1 LCYLLPLLTEFSGI
15 MTERILSIIKYL
27 NLSPSDFAE
36 EIGVQRSSI
45 SHLISGRNKPSLEF
59 IQKILSR
66 FPEINPEWILNGN
79 GGMVKGII
87 NLVTG
92 ELPFATAFVNEN
104 KDIKEQ
110 EKPVLPHII
119 SKKKTIEPEERQVE
133 KIIYLYKDK
142 TFREYYP
149 E

>member
-1 LCYLLPLLTEFSGI
+1 
-15 MTERILSIIKYL
+15 MTDRILSIIKYF

-36 EIGVQRSSI
+36 KIGVQRSSI

-59 IQKILSR
+59 IQKIMSR

-79 GGMVKGII
+79 GKMLKIGINTELGI
-87 NLVTG
+87 
-92 ELPFATAFVNEN
+92 LPFENSPVKNNNEE
-104 KDIKEQ
+104 IKEPIKRESSRIQ
-110 EKPVLPHII
+110 V
-119 SKKKTIEPEERQVE
+119 KKRSVAPEERQVE

>member
-1 LCYLLPLLTEFSGI
+1 
-15 MTERILSIIKYL
+15 MTDRILSIIKYF

-59 IQKILSR
+59 IQKILQR
-66 FPEINPEWILNGN
+66 FPEINSEWMLSGN
-79 GGMVKGII
+79 GEMVKAG
-87 NLVTG
+87 LSPQPGT
-92 ELPFATAFVNEN
+92 LPFESLSGKLNEETEPV
-104 KDIKEQ
+104 KREFIK
-110 EKPVLPHII
+110 PPAR
-119 SKKKTIEPEERQVE
+119 KKLAETEERQVE

-142 TFREYYP
+142 TFREYIP